1 MNNLVFDVHVL
12 GTASA
17 RPSSKR
23 QVSGSII
30 KCDDGNV
37 VIDAGEGFQTRFAAQ
52 RKNLKNFEKGTTL
65 KTAKIDVVCLTHGHL
80 DHTWGLLP
88 WLQSMSLDNR
98 GNPLLIIGPTSKEVF
113 DSLITQQEIPDEA
126 PSAELARQYRY
137 WQSLGGN
144 HESMSYPIRWVL
156 GDIENDRWLEFDTQ
170 QDSVHQLQSMPQPS
184 NWKNNRICPLLTNH
198 SVPSCAWMVESKSKS
213 GTFNRMM
220 AAEHRLNVEQKGQLA
235 SGQDVEMDDGTRLLA
250 TDFRGE
256 PRDGLRVIIS
266 GDTAELSPGIS
277 NIDGCDLL
285 IHEATFVE
293 DASKWADEFLHCTA
307 TGAARTAIQCGAKH
321 LAITHYSSRIKDSGE
336 PLRET
341 QSILQES
348 SISCSALSDGD
359 RIIVENDGQIIHLFW
374 NGTGWSR

>member
-1 MNNLVFDVHVL
+1 MVFDVHVL

-30 KCDDGNV
+30 KCDDGIV

-52 RKNLKNFEKGTTL
+52 RKNLKTFEKGTTL

-98 GNPLLIIGPTSKEVF
+98 EAPLLIIGPTSEGVF
-113 DSLITQQEIPDEA
+113 DSLIAQQEIPADA
-126 PSAELARQYRY
+126 PPAELARQFRF
-137 WQSLGGN
+137 WQSFGGN
-144 HESMSYPIRWVL
+144 NKSMSYPIRWVL
-156 GDIENDRWLEFDTQ
+156 GDIENNRWLEFETQ
-170 QDSVHQLQSMPQPS
+170 QNTVHQLQSMPQPS
-184 NWKNNRICPLLTNH
+184 NWKSNRICPLLTNH
-198 SVPSCAWMVESKSKS
+198 TIPSCAWMVESKSKS
-213 GTFNRMM
+213 GTFNRMK

-235 SGQDVEMDDGTRLLA
+235 SGQDVELDDGIILLA

-256 PRDGLRVIIS
+256 ARNGLRVIIS
-266 GDTAELSPGIS
+266 GDTAELSSGIS
-277 NIDGCDLL
+277 NLDGCDLL

-293 DASKWADEFLHCTA
+293 DAAKWADEFLHSTA

-321 LAITHYSSRIKDSGE
+321 LAITHYSSRTKDSGE
-336 PLRET
+336 PLREA
-341 QSILQES
+341 QSILQDSVIS
-348 SISCSALSDGD
+348 SSALSDGD
-359 RIIVENDGQIIHLFW
+359 RIIIEDDGQIIHLFW

>member
-1 MNNLVFDVHVL
+1 MVFDVHVL

-30 KCDDGNV
+30 KCDDGIV

-52 RKNLKNFEKGTTL
+52 RKNLKTYEKGTTL

-98 GNPLLIIGPTSKEVF
+98 EAPLLIIGPTSEGVF
-113 DSLITQQEIPDEA
+113 DSLIAQQEIPADA
-126 PSAELARQYRY
+126 PPAELARQFRF
-137 WQSLGGN
+137 WQSFGGN
-144 HESMSYPIRWVL
+144 NKSMSYPIRWVL
-156 GDIENDRWLEFDTQ
+156 GDIENNRWLEFETQ
-170 QDSVHQLQSMPQPS
+170 QNTVHQLQSMPQPS
-184 NWKNNRICPLLTNH
+184 NWKSNRICPLLTNH
-198 SVPSCAWMVESKSKS
+198 TIPSCAWMVESKSKS
-213 GTFNRMM
+213 GTFNRMK

-235 SGQDVEMDDGTRLLA
+235 SGQDVELDDGIILLA

-256 PRDGLRVIIS
+256 ARNGLRVIIS
-266 GDTAELSPGIS
+266 GDTAELSSGIS
-277 NIDGCDLL
+277 NLDGCDLL

-293 DASKWADEFLHCTA
+293 DAAKWADEFLHSTA

-321 LAITHYSSRIKDSGE
+321 LAITHYSSRTKDSGE
-336 PLRET
+336 PLREA
-341 QSILQES
+341 QSILQDSVIS
-348 SISCSALSDGD
+348 SSALSDGD
-359 RIIVENDGQIIHLFW
+359 RIIIEDDGQIIHLFW

>member
-1 MNNLVFDVHVL
+1 LVFDVHVL

-30 KCDDGNV
+30 KCDDGIV

-52 RKNLKNFEKGTTL
+52 RKNLKTYEKGTTL

-98 GNPLLIIGPTSKEVF
+98 EAPLLIIGPTSEGVF
-113 DSLITQQEIPDEA
+113 DSLIAQQEIPADA
-126 PSAELARQYRY
+126 PPAELARQFRF
-137 WQSLGGN
+137 WQSFGGN
-144 HESMSYPIRWVL
+144 NKSMSYPIRWVL
-156 GDIENDRWLEFDTQ
+156 GDIENNRWLEFETQ
-170 QDSVHQLQSMPQPS
+170 QNTVHQLQSMPQPS
-184 NWKNNRICPLLTNH
+184 NWKSNRICPLLTNH
-198 SVPSCAWMVESKSKS
+198 TIPSCAWMVESKSKS
-213 GTFNRMM
+213 GTFNRMK

-235 SGQDVEMDDGTRLLA
+235 SGQDVELDDGIILLA

-256 PRDGLRVIIS
+256 ARNGLRVIIS
-266 GDTAELSPGIS
+266 GDTAELSSGIS
-277 NIDGCDLL
+277 NLDGCDLL

-293 DASKWADEFLHCTA
+293 DAAKWADEFLHSTA

-321 LAITHYSSRIKDSGE
+321 LAITHYSSRTKDSGE
-336 PLRET
+336 PLREA
-341 QSILQES
+341 QSILQDSVIS
-348 SISCSALSDGD
+348 SSALSDGD
-359 RIIVENDGQIIHLFW
+359 RIIIEDDGQIIHLFW

>member
-1 MNNLVFDVHVL
+1 LVFDVHVL

-30 KCDDGNV
+30 KCDDGIV

-52 RKNLKNFEKGTTL
+52 RKNLKTYEKGTTL

-98 GNPLLIIGPTSKEVF
+98 EAPLLIIGPTSEGVF
-113 DSLITQQEIPDEA
+113 DSLIAQQEIPADA
-126 PSAELARQYRY
+126 PPAELARQFRF
-137 WQSLGGN
+137 WQSFGSN
-144 HESMSYPIRWVL
+144 NKSMSYPIRWVL
-156 GDIENDRWLEFDTQ
+156 GDIENNRWLEFETQ
-170 QDSVHQLQSMPQPS
+170 QNTVHQLQSMPQPS
-184 NWKNNRICPLLTNH
+184 NWKSNRICPLLTNH
-198 SVPSCAWMVESKSKS
+198 TIPSCAWMVESKSKS
-213 GTFNRMM
+213 GTFNRMK

-235 SGQDVEMDDGTRLLA
+235 SGQDVELDDGIILLA

-256 PRDGLRVIIS
+256 ARNGLRVIIS
-266 GDTAELSPGIS
+266 GDTAELSSGIS
-277 NIDGCDLL
+277 NLDGCDLL

-293 DASKWADEFLHCTA
+293 DAAKWADEFLHSTA

-321 LAITHYSSRIKDSGE
+321 LAITHYSSRTKDSGE
-336 PLRET
+336 PLREA
-341 QSILQES
+341 QSILQDSVIS
-348 SISCSALSDGD
+348 SSALSDGD
-359 RIIVENDGQIIHLFW
+359 RIIIEDDGQIIHLFW
-374 NGTGWSR
+374 SGTGWSR

>member
-1 MNNLVFDVHVL
+1 MVFDVHVL

-30 KCDDGNV
+30 KCDDGIV

-52 RKNLKNFEKGTTL
+52 RKNLKTYEKGTTL

-98 GNPLLIIGPTSKEVF
+98 EAPLLIIGPTSEGVF
-113 DSLITQQEIPDEA
+113 DSLIAQQEIPADA
-126 PSAELARQYRY
+126 PPAELARQFRF
-137 WQSLGGN
+137 WQSFGGN
-144 HESMSYPIRWVL
+144 NKSMSYPIRWVL
-156 GDIENDRWLEFDTQ
+156 GDIENNRWLEFETQ
-170 QDSVHQLQSMPQPS
+170 QNTVHQLQSLPQPS
-184 NWKNNRICPLLTNH
+184 NWKSNRICPLLTNH
-198 SVPSCAWMVESKSKS
+198 TIPSCAWMVESKSKS
-213 GTFNRMM
+213 GTFNRMK

-235 SGQDVEMDDGTRLLA
+235 SGQDVELDDGIILLA

-256 PRDGLRVIIS
+256 ARNGLRVIIS
-266 GDTAELSPGIS
+266 GDTAELSSGIS
-277 NIDGCDLL
+277 NLDGCDLL

-293 DASKWADEFLHCTA
+293 DAAKWADEFLHSTA

-321 LAITHYSSRIKDSGE
+321 LAITHYSSRTKDSGE
-336 PLRET
+336 PLREA
-341 QSILQES
+341 QSILQDSVIS
-348 SISCSALSDGD
+348 SSALSDGD
-359 RIIVENDGQIIHLFW
+359 RIIIEDDGQIIHLFW

>member
-1 MNNLVFDVHVL
+1 MVFDVHVL

-52 RKNLKNFEKGTTL
+52 RKNLKIFEKGTTL

-98 GNPLLIIGPTSKEVF
+98 ENPLLILGPTSEEVF
-113 DSLITQQEIPDEA
+113 DSLIAQQDIPVSA
-126 PSAELARQYRY
+126 PPAELARQFRY
-137 WQSLGGN
+137 WQSLGGS
-144 HESMSYPIRWVL
+144 HENMSYPIRWVL

-170 QDSVHQLQSMPQPS
+170 QNKVQQLQSMPQPS
-184 NWKNNRICPLLTNH
+184 KWKNNRIYPLLTTH
-198 SVPSCAWMVESKSKS
+198 SVPSCAWMVESKTKS
-213 GTFNRMM
+213 GVFNRMK
-220 AAEHRLNVEQKGQLA
+220 AAEHRLTDEQKGQLA
-235 SGQDVEMDDGTRLLA
+235 SGQDVELADGTKLLA
-250 TDFRGE
+250 TDFRGG
-256 PRDGLRVIIS
+256 PRNGLRVIIS
-266 GDTAELSPGIS
+266 GDTAELSSGIS

-293 DASKWADEFLHCTA
+293 DAVKWADEFLHCTA

-336 PLRET
+336 PLREA

-359 RIIVENDGQIIHLFW
+359 RIIIENDGQIIHLFW
-374 NGTGWSR
+374 SGTGWSR